1 MKTLSS
7 LLLDS
12 SLTASSC
19 DNDSSDMQADQN
31 PNEPE
36 VLANRLQLKTDT
48 TFGQIITDSEGNS
61 LHFSSKDTKKASE
74 YNGNPITFESDYT
87 PDKVLTF
94 NMTSITRRTPYVF
107 TNFTSKKIIIPTI
120 YSK

>member
-31 PNEPE
+31 PNEPTPKKPQNIMGI
-36 VLANRLQLKTDT
+36 LLLLKVTILLT
-48 TFGQIITDSEGNS
+48 KSS
-61 LHFSSKDTKKASE
+61 L
-74 YNGNPITFESDYT
+74 
-87 PDKVLTF
+87 LT
-94 NMTSITRRTPYVF
+94 
-107 TNFTSKKIIIPTI
+107 
-120 YSK
+120 